1 MFSGQTLR
9 PRIAEQP
16 QRRGRPKNSWGSI
29 VYKLATAVVGGADL
43 DEALLSDLKQWKILA
58 QSVCFRTAP
67 IERLCAMPMCH

>member
-16 QRRGRPKNSWGSI
+16 QRRGRPKNSWGSK
-29 VYKLATAVVGGADL
+29 VYKLATDVVGGADL
-43 DEALLSDLKQWKILA
+43 DEALFSNLKQWKILA
-58 QSVCFRTAP
+58 RSFLFRTAP

>member
-16 QRRGRPKNSWGSI
+16 QRRGRPKNSWGSK
-29 VYKLATAVVGGADL
+29 VYKLATAVVGGAQI
-43 DEALLSDLKQWKILA
+43 EAAENLGAILL
-58 QSVCFRTAP
+58 FRTAP